1 MVMVLVFAIVYVLH
15 GVMSARKVDFDTLN
29 DEILILRHDAFPIS
43 LRHYPVPRQSLLFDL
58 SNLRLLNVKVSG
70 HEDTVVRSG
79 ETIEAERFVF
89 VGDLKGSVWF
99 GRDGTCIDI
108 AIPLAL
114 PDD

>member
-1 MVMVLVFAIVYVLH
+1 
-15 GVMSARKVDFDTLN
+15 MSR
-29 DEILILRHDAFPIS
+29 
-43 LRHYPVPRQSLLFDL
+43 
-58 SNLRLLNVKVSG
+58 SG
-70 HEDTVVRSG
+70 HEDTVVQSG

-114 PDD
+114 RDD

>member
-1 MVMVLVFAIVYVLH
+1 
-15 GVMSARKVDFDTLN
+15 MSR
-29 DEILILRHDAFPIS
+29 
-43 LRHYPVPRQSLLFDL
+43 
-58 SNLRLLNVKVSG
+58 SG
-70 HEDTVVRSG
+70 HEDTVVQSG